1 MKEVKILSMD
11 NRGRIAIPQPIRKI
25 VGLTTKSLIMLV
37 ADSETKKIEI
47 QR

>member
-11 NRGRIAIPQPIRKI
+11 NRGRIVIPQPIRKI

-37 ADSETKKIEI
+37 AD
-47 QR
+47 